1 MTLYFAFAS
10 TVSET
15 TALLRS
21 LGFLTSSGFE
31 VFSASLLEL
40 ASFFA
45 VSTLDSL
52 GEGTTEKELLTFRS
66 FFLVLFLGVD
76 HTRFFPVDSSGSCFK
91 CSLKNVS
98 SVSLFPILVVLLR
111 SSDFTVHWVVVAE
124 ETLFDLT
131 FPKLLFLT
139 DCTGDFVISLTGA
152 SSSEFSTIWL
162 FKKKSEH
169 FVFSTRFCDVLVDF
183 ISSSLSFEDKLSG
196 QLSFSVSFLDSV
208 SWLISLPSSS
218 AFTNSFSV
226 FFNLSDFPSTVLL
239 CVKFVSACNKRGE
252 EVDKCITSDSS
263 PIAMSR
269 LVISFPL
276 TKQSCFSSSIL

>member
-1 MTLYFAFAS
+1 MTLHFTFAS
-10 TVSET
+10 TASET
-15 TALLRS
+15 TALFIVRS
-21 LGFLTSSGFE
+21 LGFLTSSVFE

-40 ASFFA
+40 VSSFA
-45 VSTLDSL
+45 VSSLDSL

-76 HTRFFPVDSSGSCFK
+76 EARFFPVDSSGSCFK
-91 CSLKNVS
+91 CSLNNVS
-98 SVSLFPILVVLLR
+98 FVSLFSIPVVPLR
-111 SSDFTVHWVVVAE
+111 SSDFTVHWVAE
-124 ETLFDLT
+124 ETLFDST

-139 DCTGDFVISLTGA
+139 DCTGDFVISLTG
-152 SSSEFSTIWL
+152 SGSSEFSTIWQ

-169 FVFSTRFCDVLVDF
+169 FVFSIRFCAVLVDF

-218 AFTNSFSV
+218 AFPSSFSV

-252 EVDKCITSDSS
+252 EVDKCIASDSS

-269 LVISFPL
+269 LVITFPL